1 MQNNNSNNN
10 NKLQIYKL
18 KYNFEKRY
26 NSRNNRIDNH
36 DNYEY
41 PKVNE
46 LSNIIKYGATK
57 KNHYFHHH
65 HQHHHN
71 NPNTKRPVPLYK
83 QLRDMNIGDYEA
95 NVNDSNNR
103 QKANG
108 NSVTHKDYE
117 VGNDEFPRV
126 QSTNREYYTPQV
138 ENESTNGKIPKS
150 VSSSSINL
158 TLDLTNYNRINKIN
172 EVNGN
177 GKILGKKKYKDKSFI
192 RRNLILILI
201 NFLKISVKL
210 FS

>member
-46 LSNIIKYGATK
+46 LSNIIKYGTTK
-57 KNHYFHHH
+57 KKHYFHHH

-83 QLRDMNIGDYEA
+83 QLRDMNICDYEA

-103 QKANG
+103 QKVNENYIA
-108 NSVTHKDYE
+108 HKEYDID
-117 VGNDEFPRV
+117 NDEFPRV
-126 QSTNREYYTPQV
+126 QSINTPQV
-138 ENESTNGKIPKS
+138 ESELTNGKIPKS

-158 TLDLTNYNRINKIN
+158 ILDLTNYNRINKIN
-172 EVNGN
+172 ESNGN

>member
-46 LSNIIKYGATK
+46 LSNIIKYGTTK
-57 KNHYFHHH
+57 KNHYFHHR
-65 HQHHHN
+65 HHHN
-71 NPNTKRPVPLYK
+71 NPTTKRPIPLYK

-103 QKANG
+103 QKVNENYIA
-108 NSVTHKDYE
+108 HKEYDID
-117 VGNDEFPRV
+117 NDEFPRV
-126 QSTNREYYTPQV
+126 QSINTPQV
-138 ENESTNGKIPKS
+138 ESELTNGKIPKS

-172 EVNGN
+172 ESNGN